1 MSDSGPIAR
10 GAVAGRATDG
20 PTVSEVL
27 VEAVS
32 APVDPATP
40 AARRHSELRVRAAS
54 ADVLAV
60 LVVGLAYVG
69 GLPFRVLAVTVG
81 LIVLQEWSAMTGCLR
96 PFGGAQSFTVG
107 SMVAVSVAILFG
119 AFGLAIA
126 IALVAFA
133 IGYAVSFKV
142 VREVPRPPDVRHW
155 SWMPLGFLYAASIM
169 IAFAALRGDGA
180 FGLAVCAF
188 LLGVVWATDIFAYF
202 VGKNVGG
209 PKLAPRVSPNKT
221 WSGFLGGVFF
231 AVLAGLL
238 VAWAYR
244 AQGFLPAVPWWLV
257 PVAVVLSV
265 VSQLG
270 DLFESWVKRRSGAK
284 DSGRIIPGHGGI
296 MDRIDGLGAAAVA
309 ALGLLILATGGTDMD
324 DALFAML
331 R

>member
-1 MSDSGPIAR
+1 MNPTEVTGEETLAE
-10 GAVAGRATDG
+10 AVA
-20 PTVSEVL
+20 
-27 VEAVS
+27 
-32 APVDPATP
+32 APVDPVSP
-40 AARRHSELRVRAAS
+40 VARRHSELRVRAIS
-54 ADVLAV
+54 AAVLAV
-60 LVVGLAYVG
+60 VVVALAYIG
-69 GLPFRVLAVTVG
+69 GLPFRVLAVIVG

-96 PFGGAQSFTVG
+96 PFGGAQSFTIASICVV
-107 SMVAVSVAILFG
+107 SIAVLFG
-119 AFGLAIA
+119 AFGTAIVA
-126 IALVAFA
+126 TLVAFA
-133 IGYAVSFKV
+133 IGYGISFRV

-169 IAFAALRGDGA
+169 IAFAALRGDTA
-180 FGLAVCAF
+180 FGLAACAF

-209 PKLAPRVSPNKT
+209 PKLAPAVSPNKT
-221 WSGFLGGVFF
+221 WSGFLGGIAF
-231 AVLAGLL
+231 AVLAGLA

-244 AQGFLPAVPWWLV
+244 VQGYLPSVPWWLV
-257 PVAVVLSV
+257 PIAIVLSI

-309 ALGLLILATGGTDMD
+309 ALALLVLTTGGTDMD
-324 DALFAML
+324 DAFFAML

>member
-1 MSDSGPIAR
+1 MSETGTSS
-10 GAVAGRATDG
+10 VASPDG
-20 PTVSEVL
+20 PSVSEVL
-27 VEAVS
+27 AEAVAS
-32 APVDPATP
+32 PVEPVTP
-40 AARRHSELRVRAAS
+40 AARRHSELRVRAVS
-54 ADVLAV
+54 AAV
-60 LVVGLAYVG
+60 MAVAVVALAYVG

-81 LIVLQEWSAMTGCLR
+81 LVVLQEWSAMTGCLR
-96 PFGGAQSFTVG
+96 PFGGAQSFTIA
-107 SMVAVSVAILFG
+107 SIVAVSIAIL
-119 AFGLAIA
+119 ANAIALAII

-142 VREVPRPPDVRHW
+142 VREVPRPPDMRHW
-155 SWMPLGFLYAASIM
+155 SWMPLGFLYASAIM
-169 IAFAALRGDGA
+169 IAFAALRGDTA
-180 FGLAVCAF
+180 FGLAACAF

-231 AVLAGLL
+231 AVLAGLA

-244 AQGFLPAVPWWLV
+244 AAGDLPAVPWWLV
-257 PVAVVLSV
+257 PVAIVLSV

-309 ALGLLILATGGTDMD
+309 ALALLILATGGTDMD